1 MKKLL
6 AGCLAGL
13 LLLGGLRVI
22 VLEPDKPHT
31 FEVTVPAFTE
41 ITAFLG
47 SLADAAGELGEDFA
61 VEEQTGAES

>member
-41 ITAFLG
+41 ITAFLV
-47 SLADAAGELGEDFA
+47 SLADTAGELGEDFA